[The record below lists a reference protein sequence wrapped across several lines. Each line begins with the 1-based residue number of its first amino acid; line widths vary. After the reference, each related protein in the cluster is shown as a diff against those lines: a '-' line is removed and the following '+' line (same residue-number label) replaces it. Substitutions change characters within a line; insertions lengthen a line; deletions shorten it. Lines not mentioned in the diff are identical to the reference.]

1 MLLPLFCFSQEFGLK
16 SKDEKK
22 DKQLEI
28 TFPFSTG
35 VSFFGNSTKTHMD
48 FGIRCVFSSDTTL
61 IDGIKRSGIGFSGS
75 LIFDS
80 NSTQEFRAYGDI
92 SFWNIELFFESEE
105 SVTLLNF
112 GFLLHDDNN
121 LFYDKAF
128 RILVSQ
134 QVTNGLFAS
143 GGWYLDRD
151 IKPHKN
157 TRHDL
162 PIFGLSYHF

>member
-1 MLLPLFCFSQEFGLK
+1 M
-16 SKDEKK
+16 
-22 DKQLEI
+22 
-28 TFPFSTG
+28 
-35 VSFFGNSTKTHMD
+35 
-48 FGIRCVFSSDTTL
+48 
-61 IDGIKRSGIGFSGS
+61 
-75 LIFDS
+75 
-80 NSTQEFRAYGDI
+80 
-92 SFWNIELFFESEE
+92 
-105 SVTLLNF
+105 TLLNF
-112 GFLLHDDNN
+112 GFLFHDDNS

-134 QVTNGLFAS
+134 QVANGLFAS